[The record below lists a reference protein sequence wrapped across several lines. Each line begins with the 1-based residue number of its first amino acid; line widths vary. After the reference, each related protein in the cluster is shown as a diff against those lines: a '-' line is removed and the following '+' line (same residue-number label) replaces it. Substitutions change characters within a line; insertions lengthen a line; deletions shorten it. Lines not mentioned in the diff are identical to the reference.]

1 MRRRSRY
8 SRRLVHLYRSR
19 RAVRWLSACHLA
31 LTLALTLALS
41 TPARRAWAKVDTH
54 PEVTVA
60 VLRDA
65 APYSFQGPDGTWK
78 GLAVEMWSMVAEQL
92 HVDARFKGMS
102 RSELID
108 AVSKGEARFGIGA
121 LSITAERLQ
130 RVDFSAPIDFTGVGI
145 LVPYVQRTALG
156 ILRDGLLSA
165 TFLRLVGVLLVLLV
179 VVGTIFWLVERRH
192 NPEFAGK

>member
-41 TPARRAWAKVDTH
+41 TPARRAWAEVDTH

-65 APYSFQGPDGTWK
+65 APFSFQAPDGTWK
-78 GLAVEMWSMVAEQL
+78 GLAVEMWSMVAKHL
-92 HVDARFKGMS
+92 HLDSRFTGMN

-108 AVSKGEARFGIGA
+108 AISTGQARFGIGA
-121 LSITAERLQ
+121 LSITAQRLH
-130 RVDFSAPIDFTGVGI
+130 RVDFSAPVH
-145 LVPYVQRTALG
+145 VP
-156 ILRDGLLSA
+156 
-165 TFLRLVGVLLVLLV
+165 
-179 VVGTIFWLVERRH
+179 
-192 NPEFAGK
+192 